1 MRSARVAKPLPRP
14 LAMVRMSATPAERP
28 SDVFAIGPKDRE
40 NSVLAA
46 RLRTKKR
53 AELCEVATP
62 RDPARAR
69 DAIAKACVAEVER
82 VVAKS
87 AAVRVAVLIVN
98 RVDTARR
105 AAVLAGDRLGS
116 AWDVELM
123 TGRMRPLDR
132 ADLERRLLPRVAA
145 EPGRRTRRAETDQ
158 RLLLVSTQAIE
169 AGADFDFDALVTEC
183 ASLDALRQRFG
194 RLDRLGELEAA
205 PAAIVAGSAD
215 VAEGAEPDPVY
226 GESLARTF
234 RWLVE
239 QARQSGEEP
248 PAVDFGNDALDARL
262 SALGIEERARLLS
275 PRPVAPVLLPSHL
288 DRWVQTWPRPSA
300 DPDVAPFLHGT
311 ERGAPDVY
319 IVWRGDVS
327 KEQLRAAASDAID
340 EQALKRERD
349 KSKGQLRAAASDA
362 GAGSGA
368 VPASVLAMLDV
379 APPSALEA
387 LAVPLWAAQSWLA
400 DLERRAEGGEA
411 LPAPPVADVEGE
423 KDEQAPGARLA
434 PAIAWRGE
442 KTRVVVEPSEVL
454 PGDTLVV
461 PSAYGGLGARFSC
474 WDPASPEY
482 VADRGDE
489 AQLLHRARAVVRLGP
504 EVLRGWNLDGNLSSG
519 PRLNDDDEDQEPD
532 SLRDAF
538 ESWRVAV
545 LSAEQ
550 TPAWARLALGA
561 LGQGYELVGEGSSW
575 ACFSRRRVPRGDLG
589 RLVESLAWNAA
600 LDGMEPATEDDGSS
614 FTDVDVTLSR
624 HLAGVRDFARGF
636 ARALALDTDLG
647 ADVELA
653 GWLHDLGKADPR
665 FQLMLHGGDP
675 VAEAVADELLAK
687 SKVALRSRAAR
698 ERLQNTT
705 RYPRGARH
713 ELMSVAL
720 IEHSEAIRARAKDW
734 ELVLHLVASHHGY
747 CRPFAP
753 PVLDPD
759 PRDVTVELDGVRLEA
774 SSDHRLIR
782 VDSLVAERF
791 WVLVERYG
799 FWGLAWLEA
808 IVRLADHRESEKEAG
823 HG

>member
-1 MRSARVAKPLPRP
+1 
-14 LAMVRMSATPAERP
+14 
-28 SDVFAIGPKDRE
+28 
-40 NSVLAA
+40 
-46 RLRTKKR
+46 
-53 AELCEVATP
+53 
-62 RDPARAR
+62 
-69 DAIAKACVAEVER
+69 
-82 VVAKS
+82 
-87 AAVRVAVLIVN
+87 
-98 RVDTARR
+98 
-105 AAVLAGDRLGS
+105 
-116 AWDVELM
+116 
-123 TGRMRPLDR
+123 
-132 ADLERRLLPRVAA
+132 
-145 EPGRRTRRAETDQ
+145 
-158 RLLLVSTQAIE
+158 
-169 AGADFDFDALVTEC
+169 
-183 ASLDALRQRFG
+183 
-194 RLDRLGELEAA
+194 
-205 PAAIVAGSAD
+205 
-215 VAEGAEPDPVY
+215 
-226 GESLARTF
+226 
-234 RWLVE
+234 
-239 QARQSGEEP
+239 
-248 PAVDFGNDALDARL
+248 
-262 SALGIEERARLLS
+262 
-275 PRPVAPVLLPSHL
+275 
-288 DRWVQTWPRPSA
+288 
-300 DPDVAPFLHGT
+300 
-311 ERGAPDVY
+311 
-319 IVWRGDVS
+319 
-327 KEQLRAAASDAID
+327 
-340 EQALKRERD
+340 
-349 KSKGQLRAAASDA
+349 
-362 GAGSGA
+362 
-368 VPASVLAMLDV
+368 
-379 APPSALEA
+379 
-387 LAVPLWAAQSWLA
+387 
-400 DLERRAEGGEA
+400 
-411 LPAPPVADVEGE
+411 
-423 KDEQAPGARLA
+423 
-434 PAIAWRGE
+434 
-442 KTRVVVEPSEVL
+442 
-454 PGDTLVV
+454 
-461 PSAYGGLGARFSC
+461 
-474 WDPASPEY
+474 
-482 VADRGDE
+482 
-489 AQLLHRARAVVRLGP
+489 
-504 EVLRGWNLDGNLSSG
+504 
-519 PRLNDDDEDQEPD
+519 
-532 SLRDAF
+532 
-538 ESWRVAV
+538 VAV